1 MKIRVLAIIAVF
13 LVAFVVPTVLCAQEV
28 ITEEEEAIDEEEVID
43 EEEAIEND
51 GDKIPRELFIYSPGE
66 REGLHAAYRDFD
78 GVWHHIGQLCSS
90 DYGQWGAEKRMYEPS
105 VVHASDGTWR
115 AVWQLNDHTPCFAA
129 AYSPDLIT
137 WRPQDYPR
145 MSTKNCLSPIIF
157 ESSDGSFDIFFKSGD
172 EKRYVLASKDFRH
185 FSEDSESSISDI
197 AWGGDTL
204 TLDGKSYFGKEFIVS
219 QGELISLLAHHEL
232 LRRDSEKS
240 AERMGDDGE
249 RFKGLT
255 DAHATLTV
263 KSSQKKAISDK
274 LIGVFFE
281 DISYAADGGLYAELI
296 QNRDFEYNN
305 KDRREW
311 NATTAWHSSHPIQIA
326 TDTPLSE
333 NNPHYAL
340 MVNDTICN
348 EGWDGIIDSAPGN
361 DYKFSMYVRNIN
373 GKKKKW
379 LVQLV
384 TEDGAVLAEQKLV
397 TEGEGWRQYTAT
409 LTTSGKER
417 TKSGVQTA
425 KCQLRLISL
434 KKDTVAVDMISLFP
448 QETFHN
454 RPNGLRRDL
463 AQVIA
468 DLHPKFVRFPGGCMT
483 HGDGIDNIYHW
494 HHTVGPL
501 QDRKP
506 DFNIWNYHQ
515 TRGLGFYEYFQ
526 FCEDIGAEPLP
537 VLAAGVPCQNSAND
551 SDGYGGQQG
560 GIPMEEMKAYCQEFL
575 DMIEWANGDPA
586 TSKWAKMRADAGHP
600 EPFHLKYVGVGNEDI
615 ISTVFEERYEMICQ
629 TIKDKYPEII
639 VCGTAGPFHT
649 PSADYIEGWDFA
661 RQHADIIDM
670 VDEHY
675 YESTGW
681 FINHQDYYDHYDRT
695 MPKVYLG
702 EYAASTRVKR
712 SNVET
717 ALAEAIHLCNC
728 ERNGDIVAMTSYAP
742 LLAKDGH
749 NNWNPDMI
757 YFSNTEVRVTPSY
770 DTQRLFSVFGGD
782 QYIESTV
789 GADEAISRRIV
800 ASIVEDSK
808 SKRRYLKV
816 VNALPSTLTLKI
828 EGITLPSTMKYEGFH
843 GKPEDQQTM
852 PIQGTVTP
860 SNGSLTLAP
869 YSLTIYEL

>member
-1 MKIRVLAIIAVF
+1 
-13 LVAFVVPTVLCAQEV
+13 
-28 ITEEEEAIDEEEVID
+28 
-43 EEEAIEND
+43 
-51 GDKIPRELFIYSPGE
+51 
-66 REGLHAAYRDFD
+66 
-78 GVWHHIGQLCSS
+78 
-90 DYGQWGAEKRMYEPS
+90 
-105 VVHASDGTWR
+105 
-115 AVWQLNDHTPCFAA
+115 
-129 AYSPDLIT
+129 
-137 WRPQDYPR
+137 
-145 MSTKNCLSPIIF
+145 
-157 ESSDGSFDIFFKSGD
+157 
-172 EKRYVLASKDFRH
+172 
-185 FSEDSESSISDI
+185 
-197 AWGGDTL
+197 
-204 TLDGKSYFGKEFIVS
+204 
-219 QGELISLLAHHEL
+219 
-232 LRRDSEKS
+232 
-240 AERMGDDGE
+240 
-249 RFKGLT
+249 
-255 DAHATLTV
+255 
-263 KSSQKKAISDK
+263 
-274 LIGVFFE
+274 
-281 DISYAADGGLYAELI
+281 
-296 QNRDFEYNN
+296 
-305 KDRREW
+305 
-311 NATTAWHSSHPIQIA
+311 
-326 TDTPLSE
+326 
-333 NNPHYAL
+333 
-340 MVNDTICN
+340 
-348 EGWDGIIDSAPGN
+348 
-361 DYKFSMYVRNIN
+361 
-373 GKKKKW
+373 
-379 LVQLV
+379 
-384 TEDGAVLAEQKLV
+384 
-397 TEGEGWRQYTAT
+397 
-409 LTTSGKER
+409 
-417 TKSGVQTA
+417 
-425 KCQLRLISL
+425 
-434 KKDTVAVDMISLFP
+434 
-448 QETFHN
+448 
-454 RPNGLRRDL
+454 
-463 AQVIA
+463 
-468 DLHPKFVRFPGGCMT
+468 
-483 HGDGIDNIYHW
+483 
-494 HHTVGPL
+494 
-501 QDRKP
+501 
-506 DFNIWNYHQ
+506 
-515 TRGLGFYEYFQ
+515 
-526 FCEDIGAEPLP
+526 
-537 VLAAGVPCQNSAND
+537 
-551 SDGYGGQQG
+551 
-560 GIPMEEMKAYCQEFL
+560 MEEMKAYCQEFL

-681 FINHQDYYDHYDRT
+681 FINHQNYYDHYDRT